1 MICTRP
7 SIAINSIAASARF
20 NWAKALFGTFFIAVV
35 LAGCSALP
43 DKPQRA
49 TLFDFGPGTGAGTG
63 TAAQQTA
70 TRQALLP
77 ALAIDDIT
85 TAGGVLDNSAVLY
98 RLGYEDEQE
107 LRLYALAR
115 WSMPPA
121 QLVRQRLRDR
131 LSLSRPV
138 YNARESLALNRSQS
152 AALPLQVRL
161 ELLEFSHFFSSPLSS
176 VGLVKLRATL
186 VEVTPAGEK
195 LINQRAIV
203 VQRPAP
209 SADAS
214 GGVRA
219 LTLATD
225 AAIDEIEQW
234 LQASASR

>member
-7 SIAINSIAASARF
+7 SIATNSIAASACF
-20 NWAKALFGTFFIAVV
+20 NWAKALFGTIFTAVL

-49 TLFDFGPGTGAGTG
+49 TLYDFGTG

-131 LSLSRPV
+131 LSLTRPV

-152 AALPLQVRL
+152 AVLPLQVRL